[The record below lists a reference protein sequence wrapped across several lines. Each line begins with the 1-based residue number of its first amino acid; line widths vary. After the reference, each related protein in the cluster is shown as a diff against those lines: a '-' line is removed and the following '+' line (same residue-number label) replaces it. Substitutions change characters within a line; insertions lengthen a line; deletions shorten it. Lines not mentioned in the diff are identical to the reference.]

1 MIELATSE
9 TRLSFPT
16 LTVTVA
22 LSPALSLVSM
32 VAAGRVD
39 DSTTPLLWLAGELAL
54 LLPAVPLLAVEGLSA
69 GGALAAVLPATP
81 DELHPVSKLTGTM
94 TTAAATPIAR
104 MLTRRNNDPP
114 QSSFNRPQSIEHDAF
129 VQPLR

>member
-1 MIELATSE
+1 MIELPTSE

-39 DSTTPLLWLAGELAL
+39 DSTTPVFWFAAELGFAAELAL
-54 LLPAVPLLAVEGLSA
+54 LLLAVPLLAVEGLSV
-69 GGALAAVLPATP
+69 GGALAAGLPATP
-81 DELHPVSKLTGTM
+81 DELHPVSKLAGTM

-114 QSSFNRPQSIEHDAF
+114 KVASKIAIY
-129 VQPLR
+129 